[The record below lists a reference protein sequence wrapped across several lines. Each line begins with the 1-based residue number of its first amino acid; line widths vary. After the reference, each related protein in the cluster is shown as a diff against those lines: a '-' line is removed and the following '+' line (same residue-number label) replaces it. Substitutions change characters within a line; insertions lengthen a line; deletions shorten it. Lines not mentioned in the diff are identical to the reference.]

1 MLINLACMWHLI
13 QINSVW
19 FGWPKAVAGYE
30 ALLKNPTSVEKLKEL
45 FYNDMRDAIRKL
57 KGSPGFDDILAMN
70 LLGSTA
76 TIDELISNL
85 IVNVYDIFILI

>member
-45 FYNDMRDAIRKL
+45 F
-57 KGSPGFDDILAMN
+57 
-70 LLGSTA
+70 
-76 TIDELISNL
+76 
-85 IVNVYDIFILI
+85 